1 MPQTTTMTHRLFI
14 FNPDHEE
21 ALAEGSPT
29 GNPGKAARMMAANA
43 WSLPGLLAEKGDYVV
58 CPAKAVFRER
68 AHNGLGLKTTDLTT
82 DVWDDIGEIC
92 PWGWDGRL
100 VKQLSRL
107 GAPQRLLPD
116 EEAIDRLR
124 RLSSRQTVGTVLERL
139 KADVPEVCGESLWC
153 TTFDEVVAALADI
166 DGQAVAKVPWSCS
179 GRGVFRVSRHPDK
192 AQSARIGRIL
202 ERQGGIEIQPFYCA
216 GLNFAMEF
224 ELRQGRADYLGMSV
238 FSSLPGGQYSGSLV
252 APESRLRALFPPTVV
267 PTAERVKDALLS
279 LLPTLLCGIPDG
291 PLGIDMMV
299 CETADGELRLNP
311 CIELNLRRTMGHVAI
326 ALTDRL
332 DTKGLGLF
340 SFKHISALTTDDGNL
355 TPEATDFAAVWT
367 KLQTER
373 ECWWYA

>member
-1 MPQTTTMTHRLFI
+1 MPQTTAMTHRLFI

-82 DVWDDIGEIC
+82 GVWDDVGEIC

-124 RLSSRQTVGTVLERL
+124 SLSSRQTVGTVLERL

-192 AQSARIGRIL
+192 TQPARIGRVL

-216 GLNFAMEF
+216 CLNFAMEF
-224 ELRQGRADYLGMSV
+224 ELRRGRADYLGMSV
-238 FSSLPGGQYSGSLV
+238 FTSSPGGQYSGSLV
-252 APESRLRALFPPTVV
+252 ARESRLRAMLPPPVV
-267 PTAERVKDALLS
+267 PVFEKVKEALASILPS
-279 LLPTLLCGIPDG
+279 LLGGIPDG

-299 CETADGELRLNP
+299 CETADGALHLNP

-326 ALTDRL
+326 ALADGL
-332 DTKGLGLF
+332 DAAAMGLF
-340 SFKHISALTTDDGNL
+340 SFKHLSRLTRDDKIL

-367 KLQTER
+367 KF
-373 ECWWYA
+373 